1 MTDQSVIYRIP
12 MSEQHLAE
20 PRWRRLPEERPKQ
33 ILDAALAVFAER
45 GLAAAR
51 LEDIAKRAGVSKGTI
66 YLYFANK
73 EELFRGVV
81 RETVISFIER
91 GEAHFAVER
100 DPILALD
107 TWMEG
112 HWRWIRSDVFP
123 AIHRLVNSELRDFP
137 DLHEFYAVEVVG
149 RAQRLVCEILE
160 RGMEIG
166 VFRRTDA
173 LVAARMLSALLVT
186 HGTWYHQKNSFKSIA
201 DIPDAVLVGQVRDFF
216 LHAMRP
222 DAGLSSPHA
231 TS

>member
-1 MTDQSVIYRIP
+1 
-12 MSEQHLAE
+12 MSEHLAE

-81 RETVISFIER
+81 RESVISFIER
-91 GEAHFAVER
+91 GEARFAVDR

-112 HWRWIRSDVFP
+112 HWRWIRSDIFP

-137 DLHEFYAVEVVG
+137 DLHEFYSVEVVG

-160 RGMEIG
+160 RGMETG
-166 VFRRTDA
+166 VFRRMDP
-173 LVAARMLSALLVT
+173 LVAARMLSALMVT
-186 HGTWYHQKNSFKSIA
+186 HGTWYHQKHSFKSIA
-201 DIPDAVLVGQVRDFF
+201 NIPDDVLVSQIRDFF
-216 LHAMRP
+216 LHALRP
-222 DAGLSSPHA
+222 DAGLSSPRAH
-231 TS
+231 S

>member
-1 MTDQSVIYRIP
+1 MP
-12 MSEQHLAE
+12 EHLAE

-91 GEAHFAVER
+91 GEARFAADR

-160 RGMEIG
+160 RGMETG
-166 VFRRTDA
+166 VFRRMDP
-173 LVAARMLSALLVT
+173 LVAARMLSALMVT
-186 HGTWYHQKNSFKSIA
+186 HGIWYHQKHSFKSIA
-201 DIPDAVLVGQVRDFF
+201 NIPDDALVGQIRDFF
-216 LHAMRP
+216 LHALRP
-222 DAGLSSPHA
+222 LPGLGSPHA
-231 TS
+231 AS

>member
-1 MTDQSVIYRIP
+1 
-12 MSEQHLAE
+12 MSEHLAE

-81 RETVISFIER
+81 RESVISFIER
-91 GEAHFAVER
+91 GEARFAADR

-107 TWMEG
+107 SWMEG
-112 HWRWIRSDVFP
+112 HWRWISSDVFP

-137 DLHEFYAVEVVG
+137 DLHEFYSVEVVG

-160 RGMEIG
+160 RGMETG
-166 VFRRTDA
+166 VFRRMDA
-173 LVAARMLSALLVT
+173 LVAARMLSALMVT
-186 HGTWYHQKNSFKSIA
+186 HGIWYHQKHSFKSIA
-201 DIPDAVLVGQVRDFF
+201 NIPDGALVAQIRDFF
-216 LHAMRP
+216 LHALRP

-231 TS
+231 DS

>member
-1 MTDQSVIYRIP
+1 
-12 MSEQHLAE
+12 MSEHIAE

-51 LEDIAKRAGVSKGTI
+51 LEDIATRAGVSKGTI

-73 EELFRGVV
+73 EDLFRGVV
-81 RETVISFIER
+81 RDTVIAFIER
-91 GEAHFAVER
+91 GEARFAAER

-112 HWRWIRSDVFP
+112 HWRWIRSEAFP
-123 AIHRLVNSELRDFP
+123 AMQRLVSSELRDFP
-137 DLHEFYAVEVVG
+137 DLYEFYAVEVVG
-149 RAQRLVCEILE
+149 RAHRLICEILE
-160 RGMEIG
+160 RGMETG
-166 VFRRTDA
+166 VFRRMEP
-173 LVAARMLSALLVT
+173 LVAARMLNALMVT

-201 DIPDAVLVGQVRDFF
+201 NIPDAVLVGQIREFF

-222 DAGLSSPHA
+222 DAGPSSPHA
-231 TS
+231 T

>member
-1 MTDQSVIYRIP
+1 
-12 MSEQHLAE
+12 MSEHLAE

-81 RETVISFIER
+81 RESVISFIER
-91 GEAHFAVER
+91 GEARFAVDR

-112 HWRWIRSDVFP
+112 HWRWIRSDIFP

-137 DLHEFYAVEVVG
+137 DLHEFYSVEVVG

-160 RGMEIG
+160 RGMETG
-166 VFRRTDA
+166 VFRRMDP
-173 LVAARMLSALLVT
+173 LVAARMLSALMVT
-186 HGTWYHQKNSFKSIA
+186 HGTWYHQKHSFKSIA
-201 DIPDAVLVGQVRDFF
+201 NIPDDVLVAQIRDFF
-216 LHAMRP
+216 LHALRP
-222 DAGLSSPHA
+222 DAGLSSPRAH
-231 TS
+231 S

>member
-1 MTDQSVIYRIP
+1 
-12 MSEQHLAE
+12 MSEHLAE

-33 ILDAALAVFAER
+33 IIDAALAVFAER

-91 GEAHFAVER
+91 GETHFATER
-100 DPILALD
+100 DPIVALD
-107 TWMEG
+107 IWMEG

-160 RGMEIG
+160 RGMETG
-166 VFRRTDA
+166 VFRRMDA
-173 LVAARMLSALLVT
+173 LVAARMLSALLVS
-186 HGTWYHQKNSFKSIA
+186 HGTWYHQKHSFKSIA
-201 DIPDAVLVGQVRDFF
+201 NIPDAVLVGQIRDFF

-231 TS
+231 NS